1 MIAQAQFTIADLS
14 DTGIEVVVG
23 TQTASTNAWR
33 GNASFSELRDGQT
46 ILYWL
51 PFAGNGSAVTLNLT
65 LADGTET
72 GAVNVYINT
81 TTQCSSQIPAGNVA
95 LMTYRKNTLI
105 SGTGLYTGWWI
116 SRSQDTTTNYY
127 DRINYKA
134 SVTATGSIFPGQL
147 GVFNSQGKLI
157 KLSTTSFDVTKPIL
171 YVGTSYSSSSP
182 TQTNNYISWGTP
194 FALTSTVTGFSGT
207 AGAAVYIKGTLTGT
221 MLRPA
226 SGVLTTTVPK
236 TEDGYTYML
245 LGLMSTSTHAVL
257 APEHPM
263 YRYYKGGFKTISQ
276 ISFEAFTAAQAA
288 QTAINNLEL
297 GGRNYALA
305 SGTEQGGTE
314 ELIARYALSEPMEE
328 GQEYTVSFSIAM
340 EDLAQCTVRTS
351 GGEKILAT
359 LSLDDVPKVLMTAGD
374 MTMTVV
380 VTDSRGRTASYS
392 TTFFV
397 MDYNS
402 PSIRQFKAERCN
414 SDGTEAKVD
423 GTNVRYSLQSSVTP
437 LDNQNALSCV
447 VYYKLNTATA
457 WSVAETLPVTSYN
470 LSAVDK
476 LLEQTFDDLASYDLK
491 VRLTDYF
498 YYAEQAISIG
508 TKGVIMDIL
517 SDGTGIAFGK
527 VAEESEH
534 VEFGWPLSL
543 SEPLAISEGGTGAD
557 TAVGACN
564 AIGAVKKAGDAMTGN
579 LTIFGQLYPSLL
591 LQPYNNDT
599 TNRTVFEGSYVGA
612 SSFASWEDGTGNNR
626 RMLEVRTKAY
636 ASALD
641 NAVLLR
647 TAENGNWNQYR
658 VFHAGMESGV
668 PIANGG
674 TGATTAVNARTNL
687 GTNNASNLTTGT
699 VNAARLPFKVQYG
712 QTTITG
718 VSWTTVSLSGFTS
731 TPTVIVSYAGNPSS
745 SGISVLKTGNESA
758 SSFQV
763 CMAGSSGSG
772 SRKVNWIAI
781 GK

>member
-1 MIAQAQFTIADLS
+1 MPSTVVPTISSVSVED
-14 DTGIEVVVG
+14 
-23 TQTASTNAWR
+23 
-33 GNASFSELRDGQT
+33 
-46 ILYWL
+46 
-51 PFAGNGSAVTLNLT
+51 
-65 LADGTET
+65 
-72 GAVNVYINT
+72 INT
-81 TTQCSSQIPAGNVA
+81 TVVERIGAFVRTQSRLAVA
-95 LMTYRKNTLI
+95 I
-105 SGTGLYTGWWI
+105 
-116 SRSQDTTTNYY
+116 
-127 DRINYKA
+127 
-134 SVTATGSIFPGQL
+134 TA
-147 GVFNSQGKLI
+147 
-157 KLSTTSFDVTKPIL
+157 
-171 YVGTSYSSSSP
+171 
-182 TQTNNYISWGTP
+182 
-194 FALTSTVTGFSGT
+194 
-207 AGAAVYIKGTLTGT
+207 AGA
-221 MLRPA
+221 
-226 SGVLTTTVPK
+226 
-236 TEDGYTYML
+236 
-245 LGLMSTSTHAVL
+245 
-257 APEHPM
+257 
-263 YRYYKGGFKTISQ
+263 GGSTIS
-276 ISFEAFTAAQAA
+276 SYRTSLDGVTYTSATFTA
-288 QTAINNLEL
+288 
-297 GGRNYALA
+297 
-305 SGTEQGGTE
+305 S
-314 ELIARYALSEPMEE
+314 
-328 GQEYTVSFSIAM
+328 
-340 EDLAQCTVRTS
+340 
-351 GGEKILAT
+351 
-359 LSLDDVPKVLMTAGD
+359 KVLMTAGD

-674 TGATTAVNARTNL
+674 TGATTAANARTNL

>member
-1 MIAQAQFTIADLS
+1 MATTVSYTASMCTRKTGSSSNAKNGIACQEFYDSSYNYVGILCFSGMNLS
-14 DTGIEVVVG
+14 GKVITGISLTIEAAKAGYGAGSSKRVFMRKANYQNSIASGVTGYGYAGDALG
-23 TQTASTNAWR
+23 TFDGSFYGNTTYYQISGSLLNNMAAYISQGKNTFTLYNPDAS
-33 GNASFSELRDGQT
+33 ASSHGYSYNYFQLTGVT
-46 ILYWL
+46 ISVTYEEAVSAPTVSSSSVNL
-51 PFAGNGSAVTLNLT
+51 GSAVTIYTNRVSSSTTHTVRYSFGGSTGVIATGVGASVSWTPPLSLASQIPNAVSGICTITCQSYNGGSLTGTRTCTLT
-65 LADGTET
+65 L
-72 GAVNVYINT
+72 NVPSTVVPTISSVSVEDINT
-81 TTQCSSQIPAGNVA
+81 TVVERIGAFVRTQSRLAVA
-95 LMTYRKNTLI
+95 I
-105 SGTGLYTGWWI
+105 
-116 SRSQDTTTNYY
+116 
-127 DRINYKA
+127 
-134 SVTATGSIFPGQL
+134 TA
-147 GVFNSQGKLI
+147 
-157 KLSTTSFDVTKPIL
+157 
-171 YVGTSYSSSSP
+171 
-182 TQTNNYISWGTP
+182 
-194 FALTSTVTGFSGT
+194 
-207 AGAAVYIKGTLTGT
+207 AGA
-221 MLRPA
+221 
-226 SGVLTTTVPK
+226 
-236 TEDGYTYML
+236 
-245 LGLMSTSTHAVL
+245 
-257 APEHPM
+257 
-263 YRYYKGGFKTISQ
+263 GGSTIS
-276 ISFEAFTAAQAA
+276 SYRTSLDGVTYTSATFTA
-288 QTAINNLEL
+288 
-297 GGRNYALA
+297 
-305 SGTEQGGTE
+305 S
-314 ELIARYALSEPMEE
+314 
-328 GQEYTVSFSIAM
+328 
-340 EDLAQCTVRTS
+340 
-351 GGEKILAT
+351 
-359 LSLDDVPKVLMTAGD
+359 KVLMTAGD

-674 TGATTAVNARTNL
+674 TGATTAANARTNL

>member
-1 MIAQAQFTIADLS
+1 MATTVSYTASMCTRKTGSSSNAKNGIACQEFYDSSYNYVGILCFSGMNLS
-14 DTGIEVVVG
+14 GKVITGISLTIEAAKAGYGAGSSKTVFMRKANYQNSIASGVTGYGYAGDALG
-23 TQTASTNAWR
+23 TFDGSFYGNTTYYQISGSLLNNMAAYISQGKNTFTLYNPDAS
-33 GNASFSELRDGQT
+33 ASSHGYSYNYFQLTGVT
-46 ILYWL
+46 ISVTYEEAVSAPTVSSSSVNL
-51 PFAGNGSAVTLNLT
+51 GSAVTIYTNRVSSSTTHTVRYSFGGSTGVIATGVGASVSWTPPLSLASQIPNAVSGICTITCQSYNGGSLTGTRTCTLT
-65 LADGTET
+65 L
-72 GAVNVYINT
+72 NVPSTVVPTISSVSVEDINT
-81 TTQCSSQIPAGNVA
+81 TVVERIGAFVRTQSRLAVA
-95 LMTYRKNTLI
+95 I
-105 SGTGLYTGWWI
+105 
-116 SRSQDTTTNYY
+116 
-127 DRINYKA
+127 
-134 SVTATGSIFPGQL
+134 TA
-147 GVFNSQGKLI
+147 
-157 KLSTTSFDVTKPIL
+157 
-171 YVGTSYSSSSP
+171 
-182 TQTNNYISWGTP
+182 
-194 FALTSTVTGFSGT
+194 
-207 AGAAVYIKGTLTGT
+207 AGA
-221 MLRPA
+221 
-226 SGVLTTTVPK
+226 
-236 TEDGYTYML
+236 
-245 LGLMSTSTHAVL
+245 
-257 APEHPM
+257 
-263 YRYYKGGFKTISQ
+263 GGSTIS
-276 ISFEAFTAAQAA
+276 SYRTSLDGVTYTSATFTA
-288 QTAINNLEL
+288 
-297 GGRNYALA
+297 
-305 SGTEQGGTE
+305 S
-314 ELIARYALSEPMEE
+314 
-328 GQEYTVSFSIAM
+328 
-340 EDLAQCTVRTS
+340 
-351 GGEKILAT
+351 
-359 LSLDDVPKVLMTAGD
+359 KVLMTAGD

-674 TGATTAVNARTNL
+674 TGATTAANARINL

>member
-1 MIAQAQFTIADLS
+1 MATTVSYTASMCTRKTGSSSNAKNGIACQEFYDSSYNYVGILCFSGMNLS
-14 DTGIEVVVG
+14 GKVITGISLTIEAAKAGYGAGSSKTVFMRKANYQNSIASGVTGYGYAGDALG
-23 TQTASTNAWR
+23 TFDGSFYGNTTYYQISGSLLNNMAAYISQGKNTFTLYNPDASASSHGYSYNYFQLTGVTISVTYEEAVSAPTVSSSSVNL
-33 GNASFSELRDGQT
+33 GNAVTIYTNRVSNSTTHTVRYSFGGSTGVIATGVGASVSWTPPLSLASQIPNAVSGICT
-46 ILYWL
+46 ITCQSY
-51 PFAGNGSAVTLNLT
+51 NGGSLTGTRTCTLTLNVPST
-65 LADGTET
+65 VVPTISSVSVED
-72 GAVNVYINT
+72 INT
-81 TTQCSSQIPAGNVA
+81 TVVERIGAFVRTQSRLAVA
-95 LMTYRKNTLI
+95 I
-105 SGTGLYTGWWI
+105 
-116 SRSQDTTTNYY
+116 
-127 DRINYKA
+127 
-134 SVTATGSIFPGQL
+134 TA
-147 GVFNSQGKLI
+147 
-157 KLSTTSFDVTKPIL
+157 
-171 YVGTSYSSSSP
+171 
-182 TQTNNYISWGTP
+182 
-194 FALTSTVTGFSGT
+194 
-207 AGAAVYIKGTLTGT
+207 AGA
-221 MLRPA
+221 
-226 SGVLTTTVPK
+226 
-236 TEDGYTYML
+236 
-245 LGLMSTSTHAVL
+245 
-257 APEHPM
+257 
-263 YRYYKGGFKTISQ
+263 GGSTIS
-276 ISFEAFTAAQAA
+276 SYRTSLDGVTYTSATFTA
-288 QTAINNLEL
+288 
-297 GGRNYALA
+297 
-305 SGTEQGGTE
+305 S
-314 ELIARYALSEPMEE
+314 
-328 GQEYTVSFSIAM
+328 
-340 EDLAQCTVRTS
+340 
-351 GGEKILAT
+351 
-359 LSLDDVPKVLMTAGD
+359 KVLMTAGD

-674 TGATTAVNARTNL
+674 TGATTAANARTNL

>member
-1 MIAQAQFTIADLS
+1 MSTTVSYTASMCTRKTGSSSNAKNGIACQEFYDSSYNYVGILCFSGMNLS
-14 DTGIEVVVG
+14 GKVITGI
-23 TQTASTNAWR
+23 S
-33 GNASFSELRDGQT
+33 LT
-46 ILYWL
+46 IV
-51 PFAGNGSAVTLNLT
+51 PTISSVSVE
-65 LADGTET
+65 D
-72 GAVNVYINT
+72 INT
-81 TTQCSSQIPAGNVA
+81 TVVERIGAFVRTQSRLAVA
-95 LMTYRKNTLI
+95 I
-105 SGTGLYTGWWI
+105 
-116 SRSQDTTTNYY
+116 
-127 DRINYKA
+127 
-134 SVTATGSIFPGQL
+134 TA
-147 GVFNSQGKLI
+147 
-157 KLSTTSFDVTKPIL
+157 
-171 YVGTSYSSSSP
+171 
-182 TQTNNYISWGTP
+182 
-194 FALTSTVTGFSGT
+194 
-207 AGAAVYIKGTLTGT
+207 AGA
-221 MLRPA
+221 
-226 SGVLTTTVPK
+226 
-236 TEDGYTYML
+236 
-245 LGLMSTSTHAVL
+245 
-257 APEHPM
+257 
-263 YRYYKGGFKTISQ
+263 GGSTIS
-276 ISFEAFTAAQAA
+276 SYRTSLDGVTYTSATFTA
-288 QTAINNLEL
+288 
-297 GGRNYALA
+297 
-305 SGTEQGGTE
+305 S
-314 ELIARYALSEPMEE
+314 
-328 GQEYTVSFSIAM
+328 
-340 EDLAQCTVRTS
+340 
-351 GGEKILAT
+351 
-359 LSLDDVPKVLMTAGD
+359 KVLMTAGD

-674 TGATTAVNARTNL
+674 TGATTAANARTNL

>member
-1 MIAQAQFTIADLS
+1 MPSTVVPTISSVSVED
-14 DTGIEVVVG
+14 
-23 TQTASTNAWR
+23 
-33 GNASFSELRDGQT
+33 
-46 ILYWL
+46 
-51 PFAGNGSAVTLNLT
+51 
-65 LADGTET
+65 
-72 GAVNVYINT
+72 INT
-81 TTQCSSQIPAGNVA
+81 TVVERIGAFVRTQSRLAVA
-95 LMTYRKNTLI
+95 I
-105 SGTGLYTGWWI
+105 
-116 SRSQDTTTNYY
+116 
-127 DRINYKA
+127 
-134 SVTATGSIFPGQL
+134 TA
-147 GVFNSQGKLI
+147 
-157 KLSTTSFDVTKPIL
+157 
-171 YVGTSYSSSSP
+171 
-182 TQTNNYISWGTP
+182 
-194 FALTSTVTGFSGT
+194 
-207 AGAAVYIKGTLTGT
+207 AGA
-221 MLRPA
+221 
-226 SGVLTTTVPK
+226 
-236 TEDGYTYML
+236 
-245 LGLMSTSTHAVL
+245 
-257 APEHPM
+257 
-263 YRYYKGGFKTISQ
+263 GGSTIS
-276 ISFEAFTAAQAA
+276 SYRTSLDGVTYTSATFTA
-288 QTAINNLEL
+288 
-297 GGRNYALA
+297 
-305 SGTEQGGTE
+305 S
-314 ELIARYALSEPMEE
+314 
-328 GQEYTVSFSIAM
+328 
-340 EDLAQCTVRTS
+340 
-351 GGEKILAT
+351 
-359 LSLDDVPKVLMTAGD
+359 KVLMTAGD

-527 VAEESEH
+527 VAEESE
-534 VEFGWPLSL
+534 
-543 SEPLAISEGGTGAD
+543 PLAISEGGTGAD

-641 NAVLLR
+641 NA
-647 TAENGNWNQYR
+647 
-658 VFHAGMESGV
+658 GMESGV

-674 TGATTAVNARTNL
+674 TGATTAANARTNL

>member
-1 MIAQAQFTIADLS
+1 MATVVNYTATLRTRNKNSIANAKTGRATQEFYNAGDNYAGIILFSGMKLTGKVITGLQLTVTSASSGYGASSSKTVYLRKALYQDDIADGVTGSGYAGDALGTFTGS
-14 DTGIEVVVG
+14 FYNNTTTNTITGDLLTAMGNYISQGNNAFVIYNPSPHAGSQGWSTNYLQWTSVTLTVAYEEAVSAPTVSKSSCDLDTAVMIF
-23 TQTASTNAWR
+23 TNRTASTTTHTITYTF
-33 GNASFSELRDGQT
+33 GNTTGT
-46 ILYWL
+46 I
-51 PFAGNGSAVTLNLT
+51 GTNVGSSVSWTPPLT
-65 LADGTET
+65 LASQIPNAISGICTITCQSYNGGSLTGTRT
-72 GAVNVYINT
+72 CTLTLNVPSTVVPTISSVSVEDINT
-81 TTQCSSQIPAGNVA
+81 TVVERIGAFVRTQSRLAVA
-95 LMTYRKNTLI
+95 I
-105 SGTGLYTGWWI
+105 
-116 SRSQDTTTNYY
+116 
-127 DRINYKA
+127 
-134 SVTATGSIFPGQL
+134 TA
-147 GVFNSQGKLI
+147 
-157 KLSTTSFDVTKPIL
+157 
-171 YVGTSYSSSSP
+171 
-182 TQTNNYISWGTP
+182 
-194 FALTSTVTGFSGT
+194 
-207 AGAAVYIKGTLTGT
+207 AGA
-221 MLRPA
+221 
-226 SGVLTTTVPK
+226 
-236 TEDGYTYML
+236 
-245 LGLMSTSTHAVL
+245 
-257 APEHPM
+257 
-263 YRYYKGGFKTISQ
+263 GGSTIS
-276 ISFEAFTAAQAA
+276 SYRTSLDGVTYTSATFTA
-288 QTAINNLEL
+288 
-297 GGRNYALA
+297 
-305 SGTEQGGTE
+305 S
-314 ELIARYALSEPMEE
+314 
-328 GQEYTVSFSIAM
+328 
-340 EDLAQCTVRTS
+340 
-351 GGEKILAT
+351 
-359 LSLDDVPKVLMTAGD
+359 KVLMTAGD

-674 TGATTAVNARTNL
+674 TGATTAANARTNL